1 LLYAGETTPRRS
13 RGQVVEEAFV
23 NSADNPGA
31 SAKPPILGH
40 RALTGLLAV
49 AIILLLKETAALMVP
64 IAAALVLTFVFAPVV
79 RWLRRHGIRET
90 FGAGVVVV
98 MLLGVTALLASTLAG
113 PATEWWDRAP
123 STLAQ
128 VMSRLDRLRIVIP
141 SASVAP
147 VPVAKSAKRPTV
159 AELEELRPDP
169 IKEHLATEG
178 FALTR
183 AVLGRMVSFC
193 LSAAATV
200 ILLYFL
206 LASEHWVISRSV
218 EAIPRRRS
226 RALVLAGLRS
236 VQQEI
241 SHFLGALAVVNI
253 GVGIAMAIAGW
264 WLALPNP
271 VLWGTVCGLLNFIPY
286 LGPMISATLLLIAGI
301 LTFDTLPEIIAPA
314 AALLAIHAAESNFI
328 SPFFVGRRLSLSPVS
343 MCVSVMFW
351 GWLWGMA
358 GAVMAV
364 PLLVAVRALCK
375 RHRKLRLL
383 NAYLEGTQRP
393 VTSLRA
399 LVARGRRG
407 PATPP
412 ADPRDAAAH
421 RGR

>member
-1 LLYAGETTPRRS
+1 
-13 RGQVVEEAFV
+13 V
-23 NSADNPGA
+23 NSADAP
-31 SAKPPILGH
+31 AKQPIWGH

-79 RWLRRHGIRET
+79 RWLRRHGVRET
-90 FGAGVVVV
+90 IGAGVVVV
-98 MLLGVTALLASTLAG
+98 LLLAVTGLLASTLAG

-123 STLAQ
+123 TTMAQ
-128 VMSRLDRLRIVIP
+128 VMGRLDRLRILLPTSTSAPAPAAAPRPARGRP
-141 SASVAP
+141 SAAD
-147 VPVAKSAKRPTV
+147 
-159 AELEELRPDP
+159 LEQLRPDP

-183 AVLGRMVSFC
+183 AVLERLVGFC
-193 LSAAATV
+193 VSAAATV

-226 RALVLAGLRS
+226 RALLLGGLRS

-253 GVGIAMAIAGW
+253 GVGIAMSIAGW
-264 WLALPNP
+264 WLELPNP

-301 LTFDTLPEIIAPA
+301 LTFDTLPQIIAPA
-314 AALLAIHAAESNFI
+314 AALLAIHATESNFI
-328 SPFFVGRRLSLSPVS
+328 SPFYVGSKLSLSPVS
-343 MCVSVMFW
+343 MCLSVMFW
-351 GWLWGMA
+351 GWLWGLA

-364 PLLVAVRALCK
+364 PLLVALRALCK
-375 RHRKLRLL
+375 RQRKLRLL

-393 VTSLRA
+393 VSSLRS
-399 LVARGRRG
+399 LIGRSRRG
-407 PATPP
+407 AAVEAPK
-412 ADPRDAAAH
+412 PRDAPAQ

>member
-1 LLYAGETTPRRS
+1 
-13 RGQVVEEAFV
+13 
-23 NSADNPGA
+23 
-31 SAKPPILGH
+31 
-40 RALTGLLAV
+40 
-49 AIILLLKETAALMVP
+49 
-64 IAAALVLTFVFAPVV
+64 
-79 RWLRRHGIRET
+79 
-90 FGAGVVVV
+90 
-98 MLLGVTALLASTLAG
+98 
-113 PATEWWDRAP
+113 
-123 STLAQ
+123 
-128 VMSRLDRLRIVIP
+128 MSRLDRLRIVIP
-141 SASVAP
+141 SAPVAP
-147 VPVAKSAKRPTV
+147 VAVPKSAARRPTV

-241 SHFLGALAVVNI
+241 SHFLGALAVVNV
-253 GVGIAMAIAGW
+253 GVGIAMAIASW
-264 WLALPNP
+264 WLELPNP

-286 LGPMISATLLLIAGI
+286 LGPMIGATLLLIAGI

-314 AALLAIHAAESNFI
+314 AALLAIHATESNFI

-412 ADPRDAAAH
+412 PDPRDAAAR